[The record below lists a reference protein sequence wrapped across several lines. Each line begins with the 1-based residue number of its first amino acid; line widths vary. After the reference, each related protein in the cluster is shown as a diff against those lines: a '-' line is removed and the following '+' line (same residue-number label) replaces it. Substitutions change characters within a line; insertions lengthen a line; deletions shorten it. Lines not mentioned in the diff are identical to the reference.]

1 MTLKAVADTL
11 DGMDDAIKA
20 LYIEDNGKFRL
31 DVDDHA
37 KNEDP
42 NRIPKSRLDSEI
54 LKRKESEQTL
64 MEVAEQFIES
74 IPEDMRE
81 LIPDLPPA
89 QKIKWIQQANA
100 KGLFDVKT
108 KEPIDVKRP
117 NDKKPT
123 NFEGLSPQQKIAQG
137 YRKK

>member
-1 MTLKAVADTL
+1 MTLKAVVDTL

-20 LYIEDNGKFRL
+20 LYIEENGKFRL
-31 DVDDHA
+31 DVDGHA

-42 NRIPKSRLDSEI
+42 NRIPKSRLDAEI
-54 LKRKESEQTL
+54 EKRKAGETAL
-64 MEVAEQFIES
+64 KEVAEQFVES

-100 KGLFDVKT
+100 KGLFDAKT
-108 KEPIDVKRP
+108 KEPIDAKRP
-117 NDKKPT
+117 NDKKPS

-137 YRKK
+137 YKRK